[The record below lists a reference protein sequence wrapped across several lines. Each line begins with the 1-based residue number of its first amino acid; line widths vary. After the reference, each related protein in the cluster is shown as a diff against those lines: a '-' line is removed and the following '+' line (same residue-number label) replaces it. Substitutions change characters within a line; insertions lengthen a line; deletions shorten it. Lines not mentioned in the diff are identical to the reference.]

1 MPCPACCGDPR
12 GRPAPPSAQRPACDG
27 CAGDRWAAVGDS
39 CPLHCYPL
47 WRKVVLAVSTAG
59 RMGDADS
66 GGLLVTI
73 QKAVGK
79 VTFIFLI
86 CEKFWKFKSEPRE
99 LRVNV
104 FLWEHMEQRLVSRL
118 WVVCLLTG
126 ALAAVGWHQTF
137 SLA

>member
-1 MPCPACCGDPR
+1 
-12 GRPAPPSAQRPACDG
+12 
-27 CAGDRWAAVGDS
+27 
-39 CPLHCYPL
+39 
-47 WRKVVLAVSTAG
+47 
-59 RMGDADS
+59 MGGADS
-66 GGLLVTI
+66 GRLLVMI
-73 QKAVGK
+73 QKAMGK

-86 CEKFWKFKSEPRE
+86 CGKFWKFKSEPRE

-104 FLWEHMEQRLVSRL
+104 FLWEHVEQRLASRL